1 MDFLKIFSIEDAD
14 KRMDSIVKSVLQD
27 TIPYNELIQNKRDWT
42 YLLNKGSVV
51 CVHLAFKTLQT
62 DDEKLLKSYC
72 ICNNEI
78 RAVFVDNRNFVDF
91 IALGD
96 DFIGIFDTPLCSDI
110 DRLLETIGKLN
121 AVLYCIKEK
130 INMTLHLKL
139 DFQIGVDYTKLMMIN
154 NVENGLDNSFSSPRT
169 WNGIAL
175 IKAKELSVSNFEV
188 LPSEKHVYISAR
200 IYNNIKEEYKK
211 FFSSSCNDYYIADI
225 VNTNIINWLKSH
237 KS

>member
-1 MDFLKIFSIEDAD
+1 MEYYKIFSIEDAD
-14 KRMDSIVKSVLQD
+14 KRMDSIVKSIPQD
-27 TIPYNELIQNKRDWT
+27 TIPYDELIQNKRDWT
-42 YLLNKGSVV
+42 YVLNKGSVV

-62 DDEKLLKSYC
+62 DGEKLLKAYC

-78 RAVFVDNRNFVDF
+78 RAVFVDNHNLVDF

-110 DRLLETIGKLN
+110 DRLLETVGKLN

-130 INMTLHLKL
+130 INIALHLEL
-139 DFQIGVDYTKLMMIN
+139 DFQIGVDYTKLVMIN
-154 NVENGLDNSFSSPRT
+154 NVENGFDNSFSSPRT

-175 IKAKELSVSNFEV
+175 IKAKELSVSKNGV

-211 FFSSSCNDYYIADI
+211 FFSFCNDYYIADI